1 MKGIAVGILLLAL
14 AGTGTVMAQEHNWRS
29 HRGNDWRRADYGRH
43 DHNRNWR
50 RGDYG
55 GHDQYRGCR
64 DGRGIYSDIR
74 NDERQLEY
82 DRWKLRQLEREGD
95 YRAAERQREE
105 MDYRYRD
112 IQRDREAARRDRSNR
127 AWNWMRD
134 AGFGLR

>member
-1 MKGIAVGILLLAL
+1 MKGIAVGILLFAL
-14 AGTGTVMAQEHNWRS
+14 AGTGTVMAQNHKWQSNRGSDWRS
-29 HRGNDWRRADYGRH
+29 ANSGRH
-43 DHNRNWR
+43 DHNWNWR
-50 RGDYG
+50 RGNYG
-55 GHDQYRGCR
+55 RHDEHRGCR

-82 DRWKLRQLEREGD
+82 DRWILSQLEREGN

-105 MDYRYRD
+105 IRDRYRD
-112 IQRDREAARRDRSNR
+112 IQRDREVARRDRSNR